1 MRKALFINLPH
12 KEQITRRYMCSYVSP
27 ESLLPPFELIA
38 LAAIARESYF
48 LEVKLI
54 DAIAERLSSEK
65 VISQAKNFNPDII
78 VSILGLECIEE
89 DCAEIA
95 NLKTCFPDIKI
106 IVFGH
111 YVTQFAEDIL
121 RKSQADYAILGEPDF
136 IFSNLLSALTG
147 NIKLED
153 VNGIVVKKSDNEFI
167 KQGDDE
173 RIPNPNELPQPA
185 YDLLPK
191 DAYYEPMLPR
201 PYGLIQTARGCP
213 YPCSFCV
220 KSYGQKLTIQSPERI
235 VAEIQFLI
243 KTQSIK
249 SLRFIDDTFTV
260 NKRRV
265 IEICKR
271 LIEQKIKL
279 KWCCLSR
286 TDNLTEEMLYW
297 MKKSGCVRVYFGLES
312 GSQRIL
318 DLYQKNMDINEAI
331 EILHLCRKYG
341 IETVGFFMSGYPEET
356 EEDFGQTISFA
367 RNANLNFASINPLT
381 PYPGTAL
388 FERLREDVEFS
399 IFPYKNDFKDK
410 NLAETFADRKKHF
423 YKSFYFQ
430 PIYWLRNGVFF
441 LNNFQETFAYA
452 KGLFTYL
459 FLNGGFVISGLKGR
473 KDK

>member
-1 MRKALFINLPH
+1 
-12 KEQITRRYMCSYVSP
+12 MCSYVSP
-27 ESLLPPFELIA
+27 ESLFPPFELIS
-38 LAAIARESYF
+38 LAAIARENF
-48 LEVKLI
+48 QLDVKLL
-54 DAIAERLSSEK
+54 DAIAEKLRVEK
-65 VISQAKNFNPDII
+65 VISQAQNFNPDII
-78 VSILGLECIEE
+78 VTILGLESVEE

-95 NLKTCFPDIKI
+95 NLKTCFPDTKVI
-106 IVFGH
+106 IFGH

-121 RKSQADYAILGEPDF
+121 KKSQADYAILGEPDF

-153 VNGIVVKKSDNEFI
+153 VNGIIVRKSDNEFI
-167 KQGDDE
+167 KQGKDE

-201 PYGLIQTARGCP
+201 PYSLIQTARGCP

-235 VAEIQFLI
+235 VAEIQYLI
-243 KTQSIK
+243 KTQGIK

-265 IEICKR
+265 IEICKA

-279 KWCCLSR
+279 QWCCLSR
-286 TDNLTEEMLYW
+286 TDNLTEEMLHW
-297 MKKSGCVRVYFGLES
+297 MKKSGCTRIYFGLES

-318 DLYQKNMDINEAI
+318 DLYQKNIDINEAVKT
-331 EILHLCRKYG
+331 LHLCRKYG

-356 EEDFGQTISFA
+356 EEDFAQTISFA
-367 RNANLNFASINPLT
+367 QKANLNFASINPLT
-381 PYPGTAL
+381 PYPGTTL
-388 FERLREDVEFS
+388 YERLKNDINFS
-399 IFPYKNDFKDK
+399 ISPYKNEFKDK
-410 NLAETFADRKKHF
+410 SLEETFVDRKKRF
-423 YKSFYFQ
+423 YKSFYLR
-430 PIYWLRNGVFF
+430 PAYWIHNVSYFVRNFG
-441 LNNFQETFAYA
+441 ETVSYA
-452 KGLFTYL
+452 KGLFAYL

>member
-1 MRKALFINLPH
+1 
-12 KEQITRRYMCSYVSP
+12 MCSYVSP
-27 ESLLPPFELIA
+27 ESLFPPFELIS
-38 LAAIARESYF
+38 LAAIARDNYF
-48 LEVKLI
+48 FKVKLI
-54 DAIAERLSSEK
+54 DGIAEKLNFEQ
-65 VISQAKNFNPDII
+65 VVAQAQQYNPNII
-78 VSILGLECIEE
+78 VTILGLESVEE

-95 NLKTCFPDIKI
+95 NLKTFFPETPIV
-106 IVFGH
+106 VFGH
-111 YVTQFAEDIL
+111 YVTQFGEDIL
-121 RKSQADYAILGEPDF
+121 KRSQADYAILGEPDF
-136 IFSNLLSALTG
+136 IFSNLLSAFTG

-153 VNGIVVKKSDNEFI
+153 VNGIVIRNSDNRFL
-167 KQGDDE
+167 KQGNDE

-185 YDLLPK
+185 YDLLSK

-235 VAEIQFLI
+235 VAEIQYLI
-243 KTQSIK
+243 KTQGIK

-265 IEICKR
+265 IEICKA
-271 LIEQKIKL
+271 LIEQNVKL

-286 TDNLTEEMLYW
+286 TDNLTEEMLFW
-297 MKKSGCVRVYFGLES
+297 MKKSGCARIYFGLES

-318 DLYQKNMDINEAI
+318 DLYQKNIDTSEATNT
-331 EILHLCRKYG
+331 LHLCRKYG

-356 EEDFGQTISFA
+356 EEDFEQTISFA
-367 RNANLNFASINPLT
+367 RKANLNFASINPLT

-388 FERLREDVEFS
+388 FERLKNDINFS
-399 IFPYKNDFKDK
+399 IFPYKNEFKDK
-410 NLAETFADRKKHF
+410 NLAEIFTDRKKRF
-423 YKSFYFQ
+423 YKSFYLR
-430 PIYWLRNGVFF
+430 PAYWIYNVSYFVRNFG
-441 LNNFQETFAYA
+441 ETVSYA
-452 KGLFTYL
+452 KGLLSYL